1 MKVLLTATCLA
12 AILLPAFAPAA
23 NTNTYSNQVLGISIT
38 KPGDWI
44 FLTADQHVENL
55 KRATLKDAELM
66 KRLLENPTPPL
77 VGMLKY
83 PEPFDDIN
91 PNVNITVAE
100 GYRPTIDLS
109 QILGVLVA
117 SRQTNFYNF
126 RVVISPTNTTLFG
139 RTAAFTK
146 FYYDLKVPDG
156 RRFPDWGEIW
166 LVPHK
171 DQVFIIIIEL
181 RQDEKTGA
189 HSEFDQILKS
199 LKLD

>member
-1 MKVLLTATCLA
+1 MKVLLKAIYLA
-12 AILLPAFAPAA
+12 AALLPAFVSAA
-23 NTNTYSNQVLGISIT
+23 DTNTYSDPALGISIA
-38 KPGDWI
+38 KPRDWI
-44 FLTADQHVENL
+44 FLTGDQHAENL

-66 KRLLENPTPPL
+66 KWLREHPAPPL

-91 PNVNITVAE
+91 PNVKITVAE
-100 GYRPTIDLS
+100 GYTPKTDLPQLLS
-109 QILGVLVA
+109 VLVA

-126 RVVISPTNTTLFG
+126 RVIVPPKDTTLIG
-139 RTAAFTK
+139 RSAAYTK

-171 DQVFIIIIEL
+171 NQVFIIVLEL
-181 RQDEKTGA
+181 RQDEKTGSRA
-189 HSEFDQILKS
+189 EFDQILQS
-199 LKLD
+199 LKFD